1 TAGCTFFAPVP
12 TLRLGALED
21 MMLYL
26 LPLVAI
32 LQQQPAS
39 SSPPAGLTVN
49 VEPAEVAVEV
59 GDTVRLRVTAQ
70 DSAGRPVSD
79 LNVRWFQSGGR
90 FEGKV
95 DSTGLV
101 TGGSTGTLTVSALV
115 SPRAGGAPGTGFA
128 RVTVLP
134 QPASSLRL
142 DRDLPKLY
150 AGQSLLASATP
161 YAANNDRRSDQV
173 LWTSDAPPVV
183 TITPAGRLTAVRPGR
198 ARITARAGR
207 VSHSFTVTV
216 APNPVASLQIEPE
229 ASSARSGDVVE
240 LAFRARTSGGRTVDD
255 IAPAWGLSPGNGQ
268 IDPDGRFVADEPGTY
283 RVTASFAGKSAEA
296 TVEVRARDVRRP
308 ATLVGRV
315 PIKFHAAEFWL
326 HPDGRHG
333 YLSTIADRVYAID
346 VSNPG
351 TPVITDSVV
360 VDARTINDVMTTEDG
375 KYGVLTREGASTR
388 KNGIVILSFEDP
400 AHPKPIAEF
409 TETVTGGV
417 HSTFIYRGY
426 VYLTDDATGSLRVID
441 IRDPYKPRQVAR
453 WQTKA
458 DEAGNFLHDIDVK
471 DGLAYLSY
479 WNEGLVI
486 LDVGNGIKRG
496 SPENPQLVSQYKY
509 DLNSLYRE
517 VEAVG
522 GPGFIRGTHTAW
534 RAGKY
539 VFVGDEVFSATPRS
553 TEGGGVIGLGRAYG
567 RLHVIDVSNIS
578 QPKEVAHY
586 EPQDGGSHNVWVAGD
601 TLYMGDYQGGLRV
614 LDISGELRGD
624 LLRQGREIAH
634 VVTGDSSGAVPNAA
648 NAWGAIY
655 RNGLI
660 YVPDINSGLW
670 IVKVEPKSELVP

>member
-1 TAGCTFFAPVP
+1 
-12 TLRLGALED
+12 
-21 MMLYL
+21 MLHL
-26 LPLVAI
+26 LSLIAV
-32 LQQQPAS
+32 LQQQPAT
-39 SSPPAGLTVN
+39 SPPALTVR
-49 VEPAEVAVEV
+49 VEPAEIAVEV
-59 GDTVRLRVTAQ
+59 GDTVRLRATAQ
-70 DSAGRPVSD
+70 DSGGRPVSD
-79 LNVRWFQSGGR
+79 VNVRWFQSGGR

-101 TGGSTGTLTVSALV
+101 TGGSIGTLTVSALV
-115 SPRAGGAPGTGFA
+115 SPRSGGAPATGFA

-134 QPASSLRL
+134 QPATAIRF
-142 DRDLPKLY
+142 DRDVARLY
-150 AGQSLLASATP
+150 AGQSLVVGATP
-161 YAANNDRRSDQV
+161 YSANNDRRSDQV
-173 LWTSDAPPVV
+173 LWTSD
-183 TITPAGRLTAVRPGR
+183 TPAVLTVSPTGRLTAVRPGR

-207 VSHSFTVTV
+207 ASRSFTVMV
-216 APNPVASLQIEPE
+216 APNPVVALQIDPPA
-229 ASSARSGDVVE
+229 ASVRTGDVVE
-240 LAFRARTSGGRTVDD
+240 LAFQARTSAGRTVDD
-255 IAPAWGLSPGNGQ
+255 LAPEWGISPGNGQ
-268 IDPDGRFVADEPGTY
+268 IDPDGRFVADEPGIY
-283 RVTASFAGKSAEA
+283 RVSASFAGKTTAA
-296 TVEVRARDVRRP
+296 TVEVRPRDVRRP

-351 TPVITDSVV
+351 APVITDSVV

-375 KYGVLTREGASTR
+375 KFGVLTREGASTR

-417 HSTFIYRGY
+417 HSTFVYRGH

-441 IRDPYKPRQVAR
+441 IRDPYRPRQVAR
-453 WQTKA
+453 WQTKP
-458 DEAGNFLHDIDVK
+458 DEAGNFLHDVDVK

-479 WNEGLVI
+479 WNEGLII

-567 RLHVIDVSNIS
+567 RLHVIDVSDIS
-578 QPKEVAHY
+578 QPREVAHY
-586 EPQDGGSHNVWVAGD
+586 EPKDGGSHNVWVAGD

-614 LDISGELRGD
+614 LDVSGELRGD

>member
-1 TAGCTFFAPVP
+1 
-12 TLRLGALED
+12 
-21 MMLYL
+21 M
-26 LPLVAI
+26 LPLLSLVAMM
-32 LQQQPAS
+32 QQQPAS
-39 SSPPAGLTVN
+39 SPPAGAALATVT
-49 VEPAEVAVEV
+49 VEPAEVAVQV
-59 GDTVRLRVTAQ
+59 GDTVRLMATAK
-70 DSAGRPVSD
+70 DSAGRPVKD

-101 TGGSTGTLTVSALV
+101 TGGSTGTLTVAALV
-115 SPRAGGAPGTGFA
+115 SPRSGGAPATGFA

-134 QPASSLRL
+134 QPATSLRF
-142 DRDLPKLY
+142 DRDVAKLY
-150 AGQSLLASATP
+150 AGQSLVVGATP
-161 YAANNDRRSDQV
+161 YAANRDRRSDQV
-173 LWTSDAPPVV
+173 VWTSDAPAVV
-183 TITPAGRLTAVRPGR
+183 AVSPTGRLTALRPGG

-207 VSHSFTVTV
+207 ANRSFTVTV
-216 APNPVASLQIEPE
+216 AANPVLSLQIDPQTT
-229 ASSARSGDVVE
+229 SARSGDVVE
-240 LAFRARTSGGRTVDD
+240 LALRARTSAGRTVDD
-255 IAPAWGLSPGNGQ
+255 IEPEWGLSPGNGQ

-283 RVTASFAGKSAEA
+283 RVTASFAGKITEA
-296 TVEVRARDVRRP
+296 TVEVRPRDVRRP

-346 VSNPG
+346 VSHPG
-351 TPVITDSVV
+351 SPVITDSVV

-417 HSTFIYRGY
+417 HSTFVYRGY

-453 WQTKA
+453 WQTKP

-486 LDVGNGIKRG
+486 LDVGNGLKRG
-496 SPENPQLVSQYKY
+496 SPENPRLVSQYKY

-539 VFVGDEVFSATPRS
+539 VFVGDEVFSATPRA

-567 RLHVIDVSNIS
+567 RLHVIDVSDIA
-578 QPKEVAHY
+578 QPKEVAYY
-586 EPQDGGSHNVWVAGD
+586 EPKDGGSHNVWVAGD

-614 LDISGELRGD
+614 LDVSGELRGD